1 MVLNKPMKKLFIG
14 SAVVALLLTG
24 TVRGQQPGNSWLSG
38 AERSRFERLR
48 ESGCEALYNLDYRT
62 ARADFSEIVRLFR
75 QHPAGPQYL
84 ASTFL
89 LETLYKS
96 RRLQASLYSTFIS

>member
-38 AERSRFERLR
+38 AERSQVPVSLLRLR
-48 ESGCEALYNLDYRT
+48 SQLEVLD
-62 ARADFSEIVRLFR
+62 
-75 QHPAGPQYL
+75 
-84 ASTFL
+84 
-89 LETLYKS
+89 S
-96 RRLQASLYSTFIS
+96 RREMRGVAVLHSAMVDVLRSASYPTWLFS